1 MAPNFS
7 ISLPLSPSRRITHNK
22 REYLCELFQG
32 CSLATIMLQFQ
43 IPDTLVE
50 EKVKLE
56 NRPIVYN
63 AVQLS
68 VCVKTQQPEVVR
80 RYLEMNQSNIN
91 Y

>member
-1 MAPNFS
+1 
-7 ISLPLSPSRRITHNK
+7 
-22 REYLCELFQG
+22 
-32 CSLATIMLQFQ
+32 MLQFQ
-43 IPDTLVE
+43 IPDILVE

-68 VCVKTQQPEVVR
+68 VCVETQQPEVVR
-80 RYLEMNQSNIN
+80 RYLEMNRSNIN